1 MNHLQYLVG
10 DITVSLNT
18 AGVNNGLVNTV
29 LNKIGDLLGL
39 FLGRFSGAAN
49 LREKILLFDNDEL
62 LLVWENKLRDQR
74 LKKEEEAW
82 KGFEKQYGKGK
93 PEVTDAFVKWQ
104 EQLYAYIEQ
113 ERDRF
118 LRERP
123 GAKEG
128 LGGLLRTGAKVIVV
142 TKGAKPY
149 TEKCF
154 NLVGLGGYINDIYSP
169 APGKRDKRFVDAV
182 IDHGKTSAMTCL
194 RDTIVV
200 GHDPEKDMAWD
211 LVPSKG
217 KNNDGNAPVLILFD
231 ALKFNGDV
239 EAPLDALPEIVALLA
254 KRGKNDILRGFKT
267 ITKPEHAVTKNY
279 TFKIAIYHNPKRSD
293 KARIP
298 VVCDIRRRM

>member
-1 MNHLQYLVG
+1 M
-10 DITVSLNT
+10 IS
-18 AGVNNGLVNTV
+18 TV
-29 LNKIGDLLGL
+29 LQKIGDMLELIL
-39 FLGRFSGAAN
+39 EKFSKAAD
-49 LREKILLFDNDEL
+49 LKEKILLFDNDEL
-62 LLVWENKLRDQR
+62 LLVWETKLRDQR

-82 KGFEKQYGKGK
+82 NGFEKQFGKGK
-93 PEVTDAFVKWQ
+93 PEVKEAFVKWQ

-123 GAKEG
+123 GTKES
-128 LGGLLRTGAKVIVV
+128 LGNLLRAGARVLVV

-154 NLVGLGGYINDIYSP
+154 NLVGLSGYINEIYSP
-169 APGKRDKRFVDAV
+169 APGKREKRFVDAV
-182 IDHGKTSAMTCL
+182 IDNGKTTPITCL

-211 LVPSKG
+211 LVPSRG
-217 KNNDGNAPVLILFD
+217 ATSDGNAPVLILFD

-239 EAPLDALPEIVALLA
+239 DAPLDALNEIVALLA
-254 KRGKNDILRGFKT
+254 RRGKNDILRGFNT
-267 ITKPEHAVTKNY
+267 ISKPEQAKTKNY
-279 TFKIAIYHNPKRSD
+279 TFKKALYHNPKRKE

-298 VVCDIRRRM
+298 VICDIKKRL